1 MKTSLPRL
9 AIALIFASAIISLTC
24 MEAKAQ
30 SNVYEYLFHGGT
42 YNSDAERQALYTSNA
57 ELPLGGLFAPGFTR
71 TLTLLGG
78 VNYPSAGVS
87 ENGFQPAVTPLPVIT
102 GLTLSSVSFPGER
115 SLDDSGYALSFAF
128 GRRHSRK
135 LRSEIEVAF
144 RSNEIN
150 RTSVEPTFTIA
161 SGVVVQGNPLITEE
175 EDGSVNATSIMK
187 NFIFEFENDT
197 LFTPY
202 VGIGIGLSYI
212 DVEFSEANSPDGEA
226 TFQDGEA
233 AFSYQAI
240 GGVAT
245 KLNSFAELVVEY
257 RFLGTSELEFSGLN
271 DTFAYNTSNLFLGA
285 KFEY

>member
-1 MKTSLPRL
+1 
-9 AIALIFASAIISLTC
+9 

-102 GLTLSSVSFPGER
+102 DLTLSSVSFPGER

-150 RTSVEPTFTIA
+150 SFQSSPSITITSSPPIPFTP
-161 SGVVVQGNPLITEE
+161 SEE

-202 VGIGIGLSYI
+202 VGVGIGLSYI
-212 DVEFSEANSPDGEA
+212 DVEFGESTSVDGEA